1 MIHPHNS
8 YRFTVVFLSL
18 SSIFWLMA
26 CTPERPEWLGGDP
39 RRPAEDVVIGP
50 KRTPLLNP
58 RSGSHPAGNQGSETS
73 GQPPPPGSPPPSLQN
88 NPYDYFDDS
97 GNPKPALP
105 PSAPAPSSGEPTMF
119 ERWLGE
125 DDQGRA
131 APAGNQHAARKQ
143 FPANPSYS
151 GETVGIAPIPPGPQA
166 AIISPAAGEPSAP
179 PAMMEESARPA
190 ASADMKPVQ
199 PPVQEIR
206 AAQPLIA
213 DAPAPVVVPPP
224 AVAMAEPAP
233 EVAAVPQ
240 EAAQA
245 SQPSWFDRMVTRVSG
260 EPASPDTQASKNM
273 PYPELSSVPERPKEF
288 NKLKASKETQMQDL
302 EIEHAIAQEQRQM
315 LGAEPSQLGAVP
327 APVPAAPAPA
337 AAMPSHATAS
347 PPPVAAPAPA
357 PAGGPVLLGH
367 AYDDRLS
374 APSSENT
381 AVPVKETVAAPMPE
395 SYPAPSAPEKDTS
408 WWNRLNV
415 FSKEKAK
422 SPPAAE
428 SMPQVPAEPSSVSAD
443 APPADETAKEE
454 SAAGD
459 TAGLPPPAM
468 LETVKT
474 LPPSRYSDRAR
485 AMQLQTE

>member
-1 MIHPHNS
+1 MIHPRNPYH
-8 YRFTVVFLSL
+8 FTVAFLSL
-18 SSIFWLMA
+18 SSLFWLAA
-26 CTPERPEWLGGDP
+26 CSPERPEWLGGDP
-39 RRPAEDVVIGP
+39 KRPAADVVIGP

-58 RSGSHPAGNQGSETS
+58 RSGGYPAGNQGSETS

-88 NPYDYFDDS
+88 NPYDYFDNS
-97 GNPKPALP
+97 GNPKPA
-105 PSAPAPSSGEPTMF
+105 PAPSSSEPTMF
-119 ERWLGE
+119 ERWLGK

-131 APAGNQHAARKQ
+131 APTGNQHAARKQ

-166 AIISPAAGEPSAP
+166 AIISPAAGEPSAQP
-179 PAMMEESARPA
+179 VMMEEPARPA
-190 ASADMKPVQ
+190 ASADMKPTQ
-199 PPVQEIR
+199 LPVQEMP
-206 AAQPLIA
+206 AAQPLVA
-213 DAPAPVVVPPP
+213 DAPAPVTAPPP
-224 AVAMAEPAP
+224 AVVMAEPAP
-233 EVAAVPQ
+233 AVAAVPQ
-240 EAAQA
+240 ETAQA
-245 SQPSWFDRMVTRVSG
+245 SQPSWFDRMMSRVSG
-260 EPASPDTQASKNM
+260 EPESPETQASKNM

-327 APVPAAPAPA
+327 APVPVAPAPA
-337 AAMPSHATAS
+337 TPENVTAS
-347 PPPVAAPAPA
+347 PPPVAAPAPAPA

-395 SYPAPSAPEKDTS
+395 SYPAPSAPEKDAS

-422 SPPAAE
+422 SPPADEYMSQQAPAE
-428 SMPQVPAEPSSVSAD
+428 SPPAQL
-443 APPADETAKEE
+443 ADETAKEE
-454 SAAGD
+454 SATGD
-459 TAGLPPPAM
+459 TAGLPPPTM

>member
-1 MIHPHNS
+1 MIHPRNS
-8 YRFTVVFLSL
+8 YRFTVAFLSL
-18 SSIFWLMA
+18 SSLFWLTA

-39 RRPAEDVVIGP
+39 KRPAEDVVIGP

-58 RSGSHPAGNQGSETS
+58 RFGGHPAGNQGSEAS
-73 GQPPPPGSPPPSLQN
+73 GQPSPPGSPPPSFQN

-97 GNPKPALP
+97 GNPKPAAAP
-105 PSAPAPSSGEPTMF
+105 PPAAAPSDNNPTMI
-119 ERWLGE
+119 ERWLGS
-125 DDQGRA
+125 D
-131 APAGNQHAARKQ
+131 NQEKPPSLENQYMARKQ

-166 AIISPAAGEPSAP
+166 AIISPAAGEPSVP
-179 PAMMEESARPA
+179 TAMMEEPAPA

-206 AAQPLIA
+206 AAQPLVA

-224 AVAMAEPAP
+224 AVAMAEPVPA
-233 EVAAVPQ
+233 VAVPQ
-240 EAAQA
+240 EAAPA
-245 SQPSWFDRMVTRVSG
+245 SQPSWFDRMVSRVSG
-260 EPASPDTQASKNM
+260 EPESSETQANKNM

-302 EIEHAIAQEQRQM
+302 EIEHVIAQEQRQM

-337 AAMPSHATAS
+337 TPENVTAS
-347 PPPVAAPAPA
+347 PPPVAALAPA

-374 APSSENT
+374 APSSENI
-381 AVPVKETVAAPMPE
+381 AVPVRETVAAPMPE

-408 WWNRLNV
+408 WWDRLNV
-415 FSKEKAK
+415 FSREKAK
-422 SPPAAE
+422 PPAAE
-428 SMPQVPAEPSSVSAD
+428 SVSQAPVD
-443 APPADETAKEE
+443 APSAQPADETAKEE